1 MKDDNTPTVSARRRN
16 PTPHMRLRLETAK
29 KLESL
34 SKRIQIKRDKAYNL
48 KHNLN
53 GPDPAQK
60 TSNIPKPPRVKKN
73 ALATPLKQFS
83 KYRRRQVHKSWLP
96 THIWHAKRAHMPEP
110 KVPLWRFAIPLSPTD
125 KVHRPTHRA
134 GSSKGCVAWD
144 TSYVSTMSVNGVE
157 ASLLGLLRALGVE
170 EPYLTGKKGL
180 KWRRGTRFWDGW
192 IRERDGDGSSIAE
205 VQIIWC
211 AQEAKAHEDTI
222 TAKKKDKKQFF
233 MRVHPSAFLQVWTE
247 VLKVAKI
254 QKPSPDVEDLRFEIG
269 SIEIAG
275 PGSTEALIGIL
286 HPKSEPSTE
295 SSDDSPEKVWSRLST
310 LTNPSAVPA
319 STILC
324 FDIHDPRLFHPPRTV
339 KSISTDSRE
348 HDLLTLLATWPPD
361 TTKAP
366 SQLYSHNARYAAS
379 RLPSQKAINRRKGDA
394 LLGNYP
400 HPLPTD
406 PSIPVILFAIRAPS
420 LNLQGSWTL
429 LLPWKCVLPVWY
441 SLMHYPLSTGGN
453 PRFGGLQERRQI
465 FFEQGQ
471 AWLPGDFHGT
481 RAGWQWEIME
491 REKRKK
497 AWEKRPKSKRVSW
510 DAVDLGDGRKGEIG
524 RGWACDWERLFEGPP
539 PPEDEPSTQDA
550 SKKDPPATKE
560 VSSREGP
567 GPVSQSQ
574 PAPSTPQAPTEASK
588 PPTLP
593 LKPPLG
599 IVHLP
604 SALIRTVPSIPAHAL
619 ISVHLTFLQRGSP
632 TTCARI
638 YRFPTKPTSRKKW
651 FSLLSSIQSKPL
663 SSKHSHV
670 QLSFSKV
677 TKNNKQSLPPSIAD
691 LAPDAPAHVKRQALA
706 RALINGPATPNEE
719 DYPACPPEE
728 DLIGFV
734 TTGNFDLGKGR
745 GAAVGNLA
753 ITRIFENDDGGH
765 GWKENGEDDRKVKTR
780 ALKGEDHLC
789 IVRNAGQNVGRL
801 AKWEF
806 I

>member
-1 MKDDNTPTVSARRRN
+1 
-16 PTPHMRLRLETAK
+16 MRLRLETAK

-60 TSNIPKPPRVKKN
+60 TSTTPKPPRPKKN

-144 TSYVSTMSVNGVE
+144 TSYVSTISVKGVE

-170 EPYLTGKKGL
+170 EAHLTGKQGL

-211 AQEAKAHEDTI
+211 AQEAKPPEDTI
-222 TAKKKDKKQFF
+222 TAKKKDKRQFF
-233 MRVHPSAFLQVWTE
+233 LRVHPSAFLQVWIE

-275 PGSTEALIGIL
+275 PGSTEALVGIL
-286 HPKSEPSTE
+286 HPKSQPSTE
-295 SSDDSPEKVWSRLST
+295 SSDDSPDKVWSRLST
-310 LTNPSAVPA
+310 LTNPSALPA
-319 STILC
+319 STILS
-324 FDIHDPRLFHPPRTV
+324 FNIHDPRLFHPPRTI
-339 KSISTDSRE
+339 KPTGTDSRE

-361 TTKAP
+361 TTSAP
-366 SQLYSHNARYAAS
+366 SHLYTQNARYAAS

-394 LLGNYP
+394 LPGNYP
-400 HPLPTD
+400 HLLPTD
-406 PSIPVILFAIRAPS
+406 PAIPVILFATRAPS

-465 FFEQGQ
+465 LFEQGQ
-471 AWLPGDFHGT
+471 PWLPGDYQGT

-524 RGWACDWERLFEGPP
+524 QGWACDWERLFKGPP
-539 PPEDEPSTQDA
+539 PPGDEPSTQHSSTKDTPAAKQASSKEPPGPASQPQPTPSAPQAPPDA
-550 SKKDPPATKE
+550 SKL
-560 VSSREGP
+560 
-567 GPVSQSQ
+567 
-574 PAPSTPQAPTEASK
+574 
-588 PPTLP
+588 PTLP
-593 LKPPLG
+593 TKPPLD
-599 IVHLP
+599 IVHFP
-604 SALIRTVPSIPAHAL
+604 SALVPSVSSIPTHAL
-619 ISVHLTFLQRGSP
+619 VSVHLTLLHRGSP

-638 YRFPTKPTSRKKW
+638 YRLPSDPTSRKKW
-651 FSLLSSIQSKPL
+651 HSLLSSIQSKPS
-663 SSKHSHV
+663 SSKHSHAQV
-670 QLSFSKV
+670 SLSKA
-677 TKNNKQSLPPSIAD
+677 TKKNKRSLPSSLAD
-691 LAPDAPAHVKRQALA
+691 LPPDAPAHVKRQALA

-719 DYPACPPEE
+719 DYPTCPPEE

-734 TTGNFDLGKGR
+734 TTGNFDLGRGR
-745 GAAVGNLA
+745 GAAVGNLV
-753 ITRIFENDDGGH
+753 ITRILENSDAGH
-765 GWKENGEDDRKVKTR
+765 ERKETGEDKGEVKTR
-780 ALKGEDHLC
+780 TFKREDHLC

-801 AKWEF
+801 ARWEF